1 MDFKE
6 LTNKSIDEMYEFMQ
20 TEEFTSKV
28 DKDASVAMLIEY
40 SKILLTN
47 YHNEL
52 SSLLKSKGIDL

>member
-28 DKDASVAMLIEY
+28 DKDTSVAMLIEY